1 MAIMINKVDQA
12 DQSQHTQSSSTDEWE
27 HSLGEQFRAMRIRA
41 GLEQAV
47 LAERADVSIGAIKNL
62 ESGKG
67 SSLKTL
73 IKVARA
79 LGRTDW
85 LESLA
90 PPVSVSPM
98 QMLTAARRNAPRQ
111 RVSKPRAVREATG
124 HHANAA

>member
-1 MAIMINKVDQA
+1 MSIQA
-12 DQSQHTQSSSTDEWE
+12 SSLIQLAQGSTVEWE
-27 HSLGEQFRAMRIRA
+27 RYLGEQFRAMRIRA

-67 SSLKTL
+67 SSLKTM
-73 IKVARA
+73 IKIVRC

-90 PPVSVSPM
+90 PQVSVSPM
-98 QMLTAARRNAPRQ
+98 QMLATARRTAPRQ
-111 RVSKPRAVREATG
+111 RVSKPRKLSSI
-124 HHANAA
+124 HA

>member
-1 MAIMINKVDQA
+1 MAILLNQTNQA
-12 DQSQHTQSSSTDEWE
+12 NQPFHSESSSTDEWE
-27 HSLGEQFRAMRIRA
+27 HYLGEQFRAIRIRA
-41 GLEQAV
+41 GFEQAV
-47 LAERADVSIGAIKNL
+47 LAQRADVSIGAIKNL

-73 IKVARA
+73 IKVARS

-90 PPVSVSPM
+90 PVVSVSPM

-111 RVSKPRAVREATG
+111 RVSKPRAVREAD
-124 HHANAA
+124 HHATAI